1 METWRAL
8 GDQMTSSF
16 SKEWGFK
23 EVFFFLIDLF
33 KKLFGHDIGFT
44 NYLFPTDGKIE
55 RAVVIFSRELFC

>member
-23 EVFFFLIDLF
+23 EFFFFLLIYLRSF
-33 KKLFGHDIGFT
+33 SGTILTLQIICFQLMKK
-44 NYLFPTDGKIE
+44 P
-55 RAVVIFSRELFC
+55 FSIVFITVFY